1 MSSVVVTVTNRA
13 GLDVFV
19 SGDPNWDDQQLMVDG
34 EVISSPYALTAGV
47 TVTVSV
53 NWDAPAAEEMMGVIF
68 AQTKSVND
76 QFYQLAAGQDPNSGN
91 LAITSE
97 NSFGTLAFRYSVS
110 NQAPWSMT
118 MTFENAS

>member
-1 MSSVVVTVTNRA
+1 MNSVVVTVTNRA
-13 GLDVFV
+13 GVDVFV

-34 EVISSPYALTAGV
+34 QVISSPYALSTGG
-47 TVTVSV
+47 TITVSV

-68 AQTKSVND
+68 AQTKVGND
-76 QFYQLAAGQDPNSGN
+76 DFYQLAVGQDPNTGN

-97 NSFGTLAFRYSVS
+97 YSFGTLAFRYSLS

-118 MTFENAS
+118 MTFENVS

>member
-13 GLDVFV
+13 GVDVFV

-34 EVISSPYALTAGV
+34 QVISSPYTLSTGG
-47 TVTVSV
+47 TITVSV
-53 NWDAPAAEEMMGVIF
+53 NWEGSAEEEMMGVIF
-68 AQTKSVND
+68 AQTKSGND
-76 QFYQLAAGQDPNSGN
+76 AYQLAVGQDPNTGN

-97 NSFGTLAFRYSVS
+97 NSYGSLAIRYSVS

-118 MTFENAS
+118 MTFEHVS